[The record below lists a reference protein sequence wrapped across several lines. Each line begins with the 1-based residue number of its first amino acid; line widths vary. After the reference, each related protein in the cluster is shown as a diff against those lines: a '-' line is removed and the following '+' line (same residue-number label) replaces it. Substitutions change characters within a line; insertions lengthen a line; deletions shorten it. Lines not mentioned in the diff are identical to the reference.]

1 MAKNKEQLENIDF
14 IWVNDQKVN
23 IVNKLSTEGACRNED
38 PEMFFPEGAE
48 HVALT
53 RSAKAICAEC
63 PVASLC
69 LDYAVI
75 TKQWGIWGGTTMKE
89 RKLLKRESARDEYIR
104 ALRSTKGKRDI
115 AKLED
120 ENTIILD

>member
-1 MAKNKEQLENIDF
+1 MSKKLDISNDF
-14 IWVNDQKVN
+14 IHINGVKIN
-23 IVNKLSTEGACRNED
+23 IIDKLAKEGLCRDED
-38 PEMFFPEGAE
+38 PDMFFPEGKD

-63 PVASLC
+63 PVAGLC
-69 LDYAVI
+69 LDYAVT

-89 RKLLKRESARDEYIR
+89 RKLLTREDRRDEYIMV
-104 ALRSTKGKRDI
+104 LRRTKGRKDI

-120 ENTIILD
+120 ENAIVFDD

>member
-1 MAKNKEQLENIDF
+1 MKYESSTDF
-14 IWVNDQKVN
+14 IYINGIKVN
-23 IVNKLSTEGACRNED
+23 IIDKLAKEGACREED
-38 PEMFFPEGAE
+38 PEMFFPEGKD

-69 LDYAVI
+69 LDYAVA

-89 RKLLKRESARDEYIR
+89 RKLLSREERRDEYIMV
-104 ALRSTKGKRDI
+104 LRRTKGRKDI

-120 ENTIILD
+120 ENTILFED